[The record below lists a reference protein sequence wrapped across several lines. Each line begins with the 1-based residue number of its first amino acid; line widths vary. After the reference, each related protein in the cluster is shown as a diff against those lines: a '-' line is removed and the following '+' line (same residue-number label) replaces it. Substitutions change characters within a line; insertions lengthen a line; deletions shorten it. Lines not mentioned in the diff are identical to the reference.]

1 MYLFCNLGVGRMTA
15 GSLSADIAVSTF
27 FFILTMYGSIM
38 GGSGKVQVAEGVD
51 INKAVAGNQKKEG

>member
-1 MYLFCNLGVGRMTA
+1 MTA

>member
-1 MYLFCNLGVGRMTA
+1 MTTV
-15 GSLSADIAVSTF
+15 SLSADIGVSTF

-51 INKAVAGNQKKEG
+51 INNALAGNQNNAEEPTKNAK

>member
-1 MYLFCNLGVGRMTA
+1 MTTV
-15 GSLSADIAVSTF
+15 SLSADIGVSTF

-51 INKAVAGNQKKEG
+51 INNALAGNQNNAEESTKNAK